1 MVEGVEASDVVGM
14 VGMVEDMG
22 VVLVVVVMVGAGGV
36 EVAEDKHVMVE
47 ATDRVEEVWAREGFA
62 LNLVR

>member
-1 MVEGVEASDVVGM
+1 MVEGVEASEVLGV

-22 VVLVVVVMVGAGGV
+22 VVLVVVVMVGAGRV
-36 EVAEDKHVMVE
+36 EMVGDKQVMVE
-47 ATDRVEEVWAREGFA
+47 ATDRVEEVWAREGLA

>member
-1 MVEGVEASDVVGM
+1 MVEGVVASDVVGL

-47 ATDRVEEVWAREGFA
+47 ATVRVEEVWAREGFA

>member
-1 MVEGVEASDVVGM
+1 MVEGMVASGV

-36 EVAEDKHVMVE
+36 EVVEDKHVMVE
-47 ATDRVEEVWAREGFA
+47 ATY
-62 LNLVR
+62 

>member
-1 MVEGVEASDVVGM
+1 MVEGVEASDV